1 MGEGAWA
8 ARAAGTGIGLRGMW
22 LEPVVG
28 LTSPQS
34 SAGRTAPVLPV
45 PGAAPDAA
53 PDAAPGSWCRRF
65 GRWFGRSGRGPELES
80 SPDGVLPVASRPG
93 R

>member
-1 MGEGAWA
+1 
-8 ARAAGTGIGLRGMW
+8 MW